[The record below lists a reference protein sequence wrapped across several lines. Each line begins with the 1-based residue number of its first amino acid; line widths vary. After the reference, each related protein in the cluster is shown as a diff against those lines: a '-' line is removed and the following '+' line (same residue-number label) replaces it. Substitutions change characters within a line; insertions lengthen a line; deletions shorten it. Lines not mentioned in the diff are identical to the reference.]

1 MIKLVD
7 FQTRKAFPAEMRTP
21 ERIALAYAYDRQKKK
36 FIDRMKRVYIWADL
50 DQVDDGKLDFLAVE
64 NRVLFYNTALA
75 PDVKRSLI
83 RNSIYW
89 YMKLG
94 TRQAMEEMIDTVFG
108 NENTSVEEWYTYA
121 GEPFHF
127 RIAVGTEVTQTS
139 IKDFLRYLKQVK
151 NARSRF
157 DYMVFQNGITLTIY
171 QLSEYQNFLYTFCG
185 DHICG
190 TFPYTEVGF
199 QPAEVTI
206 TLEGA
211 ADSGNT
217 AYTEAGTAPDI
228 SVGAALTENRVD
240 IQTASEENHLQYS
253 TDSDRESGT
262 EPDISVGFR
271 PADMQLEIEPDSRET
286 DIVYPMDSSAESGTY
301 PGISTGFQGTE
312 AGIIVDAETDSGRVS
327 YDETGTAPD
336 ISVGAAFSGGQI
348 EAQGASGENIF
359 QYQTDSDAES
369 GTIPDISTGFQGAA
383 AEVDLG
389 AAADSGSAAY
399 DQSGT
404 IPDISTGFQGGG
416 AEMGLTAAAESHT
429 AAYDQSG
436 TAPDISVGAQITEVQ
451 ATLESDSAG
460 NEVIYPADSNT
471 ESGSIPEPSIG
482 FAGAESGV
490 SVAPDSVGVDLYY
503 NTDAGKYAAD
513 E

>member
-1 MIKLVD
+1 MIKLFD
-7 FQTRKAFPAEMRTP
+7 FNTWKAFPAEMRTP
-21 ERIALAYAYDRQKKK
+21 ERIALAYAYDRQKQK
-36 FIDRMKRVYIWADL
+36 FMERMKRVYIWADL

-64 NRVLFYNTALA
+64 NRVLFYNTSLA

-171 QLSEYQNFLYTFCG
+171 QLSEYQKFIYTFCG
-185 DHICG
+185 EHVCG
-190 TFPYTEVGF
+190 TYPYTEIGF

-211 ADSGNT
+211 TDSGNT

-228 SVGAALTENRVD
+228 SVGAVLTENRVD
-240 IQTASEENHLQYS
+240 LQAASEENHLQYS
-253 TDSDRESGT
+253 VDSDRE
-262 EPDISVGFR
+262 
-271 PADMQLEIEPDSRET
+271 A
-286 DIVYPMDSSAESGTY
+286 
-301 PGISTGFQGTE
+301 
-312 AGIIVDAETDSGRVS
+312 
-327 YDETGTAPD
+327 GTAPD

-348 EAQGASGENIF
+348 EAQGASGETIF
-359 QYQTDSDAES
+359 QYQADSDAES
-369 GTIPDISTGFQGAA
+369 GTYPGVSTGFQGGA

-389 AAADSGSAAY
+389 AATDSGSAAY

-416 AEMGLTAAAESHT
+416 AEMGLTAATESHT

-436 TAPDISVGAQITEVQ
+436 TAPDISVGAHITEAQ

-460 NEVIYPADSNT
+460 NEVVYPADGST
-471 ESGSIPEPSIG
+471 ESGSVPEPSIG
-482 FAGAESGV
+482 YAGAESGV

>member
-1 MIKLVD
+1 MIKLAD
-7 FQTRKAFPAEMRTP
+7 YQTWKAFPAEMRTP

-36 FIDRMKRVYIWADL
+36 FMERMKRAYIWADL

-75 PDVKRSLI
+75 PDVKRRLI

-151 NARSRF
+151 NARSCF

-171 QLSEYQNFLYTFCG
+171 QVSEYQKFLYTFCG

-217 AYTEAGTAPDI
+217 AYMEAGTAPDI
-228 SVGAALTENRVD
+228 SVGAALVENRID
-240 IQTASEENHLQYS
+240 IQAASEENHLQYS
-253 TDSDRESGT
+253 ADSDRESGT

-286 DIVYPMDSSAESGTY
+286 DIVYPMDASAESGTY
-301 PGISTGFQGTE
+301 PGISTGFQGSE
-312 AGIIVDAETDSGRVS
+312 GGIVVDTETDSGRVS

-336 ISVGAAFSGGQI
+336 IFVGAAFSVGQI
-348 EAQGASGENIF
+348 EAQSASGENNF
-359 QYQTDSDAES
+359 QYQADSNAES
-369 GTIPDISTGFQGAA
+369 GTIPDISTGFMGAA
-383 AEVDLG
+383 AEVGLG
-389 AAADSGSAAY
+389 AAADNGSAAY

-404 IPDISTGFQGGG
+404 IPDISTGFLGGG
-416 AEMGLTAAAESHT
+416 AEMGLTAATESHM

-436 TAPDISVGAQITEVQ
+436 TAPDISIGAQITEAQV
-451 ATLESDSAG
+451 ALESDSAG
-460 NEVIYPADSNT
+460 NEVIYPADSST
-471 ESGSIPEPSIG
+471 ESGSVPEPSIG
-482 FAGAESGV
+482 YAGAESGV
-490 SVAPDSVGVDLYY
+490 SAAPDSVGVDLYY

>member
-7 FQTRKAFPAEMRTP
+7 FQTWKAFPAEMRTP

-50 DQVDDGKLDFLAVE
+50 DQVDDEKLDFLAVE

-211 ADSGNT
+211 TDSGNT

-240 IQTASEENHLQYS
+240 IQAASEENHLQYS
-253 TDSDRESGT
+253 ADSDRESGT

-312 AGIIVDAETDSGRVS
+312 GGITVDTGTDSGRVS

-389 AAADSGSAAY
+389 AAADSGSATY

-416 AEMGLTAAAESHT
+416 AEMGLTAATESHT

-436 TAPDISVGAQITEVQ
+436 TAPDISVGAQITEAQ

-460 NEVIYPADSNT
+460 NEVIYPADGST
-471 ESGSIPEPSIG
+471 ESGSIPDPSIG

-490 SVAPDSVGVDLYY
+490 SAAPDSVGVDLYY

>member
-7 FQTRKAFPAEMRTP
+7 FQTWKAFPAEMRTP

-50 DQVDDGKLDFLAVE
+50 DRVDDGKLDFLAVE

-190 TFPYTEVGF
+190 TYPYTEVGF

-240 IQTASEENHLQYS
+240 VQGASEENHLQYS
-253 TDSDRESGT
+253 ADSDRESGT

-286 DIVYPMDSSAESGTY
+286 NIVYPMDSSAESGTY
-301 PGISTGFQGTE
+301 PGISTGFQG
-312 AGIIVDAETDSGRVS
+312 
-327 YDETGTAPD
+327 
-336 ISVGAAFSGGQI
+336 
-348 EAQGASGENIF
+348 
-359 QYQTDSDAES
+359 
-369 GTIPDISTGFQGAA
+369 AA
-383 AEVDLG
+383 AEVGLG

-416 AEMGLTAAAESHT
+416 AEMGLTAATESHT

-460 NEVIYPADSNT
+460 NEVVYPADGST
-471 ESGSIPEPSIG
+471 ESGSIPDPSIG

-490 SVAPDSVGVDLYY
+490 SAAPDSVGVDLYY

>member
-7 FQTRKAFPAEMRTP
+7 FQTWKAFPAEMRTP

-50 DQVDDGKLDFLAVE
+50 DRVDDGKLDFLAVE

-240 IQTASEENHLQYS
+240 IQAASEENHLQYS
-253 TDSDRESGT
+253 ADSDRESGT

-301 PGISTGFQGTE
+301 PGISTGFQG
-312 AGIIVDAETDSGRVS
+312 
-327 YDETGTAPD
+327 
-336 ISVGAAFSGGQI
+336 
-348 EAQGASGENIF
+348 
-359 QYQTDSDAES
+359 
-369 GTIPDISTGFQGAA
+369 AA

-416 AEMGLTAAAESHT
+416 AEMGLTAATESHT

-460 NEVIYPADSNT
+460 NEVIYPAD
-471 ESGSIPEPSIG
+471 GST
-482 FAGAESGV
+482 
-490 SVAPDSVGVDLYY
+490 DSVGVDLYY

>member
-1 MIKLVD
+1 MIKLFD
-7 FQTRKAFPAEMRTP
+7 FNTWKAFPAEMRTP
-21 ERIALAYAYDRQKKK
+21 ERIALAYAYDRQKQK
-36 FIDRMKRVYIWADL
+36 FMERMKRVYIWADL

-64 NRVLFYNTALA
+64 NRVLFYNTSLA

-171 QLSEYQNFLYTFCG
+171 QLSEYQKFIYTFCG
-185 DHICG
+185 EHVCG
-190 TFPYTEVGF
+190 TYPYTEIGF

-211 ADSGNT
+211 TDSGNT

-228 SVGAALTENRVD
+228 SVGAVLTENRVD
-240 IQTASEENHLQYS
+240 LQAASEENHLQYS
-253 TDSDRESGT
+253 VDSDRE
-262 EPDISVGFR
+262 
-271 PADMQLEIEPDSRET
+271 A
-286 DIVYPMDSSAESGTY
+286 
-301 PGISTGFQGTE
+301 
-312 AGIIVDAETDSGRVS
+312 
-327 YDETGTAPD
+327 GTAPD

-348 EAQGASGENIF
+348 EAQGASGETIF
-359 QYQTDSDAES
+359 QYQADSDAES
-369 GTIPDISTGFQGAA
+369 GTYPGVSTGFQGGA

-389 AAADSGSAAY
+389 AATDSGSAAY

-404 IPDISTGFQGGG
+404 VPDISTGFQGGG
-416 AEMGLTAAAESHT
+416 VEMGLTAATESHT

-436 TAPDISVGAQITEVQ
+436 TAPDISVGAHITEAQ

-460 NEVIYPADSNT
+460 NEVVYPADGST
-471 ESGSIPEPSIG
+471 ESGSVPEPSIG
-482 FAGAESGV
+482 YAGAESGV

>member
-1 MIKLVD
+1 
-7 FQTRKAFPAEMRTP
+7 
-21 ERIALAYAYDRQKKK
+21 
-36 FIDRMKRVYIWADL
+36 
-50 DQVDDGKLDFLAVE
+50 
-64 NRVLFYNTALA
+64 
-75 PDVKRSLI
+75 
-83 RNSIYW
+83 
-89 YMKLG
+89 
-94 TRQAMEEMIDTVFG
+94 MEEMIDTVFG

-171 QLSEYQNFLYTFCG
+171 QLSEYQKFLYTFCG

-228 SVGAALTENRVD
+228 SVGAALTENRID
-240 IQTASEENHLQYS
+240 IQAASEESHLQYS
-253 TDSDRESGT
+253 ADSDRESGT

-271 PADMQLEIEPDSRET
+271 PADVQLEIEPDSRET
-286 DIVYPMDSSAESGTY
+286 DIVYPMDASAESGTY

-312 AGIIVDAETDSGRVS
+312 GGIIVDTDTESGRAS
-327 YDETGTAPD
+327 YEET
-336 ISVGAAFSGGQI
+336 
-348 EAQGASGENIF
+348 
-359 QYQTDSDAES
+359 
-369 GTIPDISTGFQGAA
+369 
-383 AEVDLG
+383 
-389 AAADSGSAAY
+389 
-399 DQSGT
+399 
-404 IPDISTGFQGGG
+404 
-416 AEMGLTAAAESHT
+416 
-429 AAYDQSG
+429 G
-436 TAPDISVGAQITEVQ
+436 TAPDISVGAQITEAQ

-460 NEVIYPADSNT
+460 NEVIYPADGST

-482 FAGAESGV
+482 YAGAESGV

>member
-7 FQTRKAFPAEMRTP
+7 FQTWKAFPAEMRTP

-50 DQVDDGKLDFLAVE
+50 DRVDDGKLDFLAVE

-240 IQTASEENHLQYS
+240 IQAASEENHLQYS
-253 TDSDRESGT
+253 ADSDRESGT

-312 AGIIVDAETDSGRVS
+312 GGITVDTGTDSGRVS

-336 ISVGAAFSGGQI
+336 ISVGAAFSVGQI

-389 AAADSGSAAY
+389 AAADSGSATY

-416 AEMGLTAAAESHT
+416 AEMGLTAATESHT

-436 TAPDISVGAQITEVQ
+436 TAPDISIGAHITEAQ
-451 ATLESDSAG
+451 ATLESGSGADG
-460 NEVIYPADSNT
+460 IIYPTDSNT
-471 ESGSIPEPSIG
+471 ESGSVPEPSIG

-490 SVAPDSVGVDLYY
+490 SVSTDSVGVDLYY
-503 NTDAGKYAAD
+503 NTDAGKYAA
-513 E
+513 EE

>member
-7 FQTRKAFPAEMRTP
+7 FQTWKAFPAEMRTP
-21 ERIALAYAYDRQKKK
+21 ERIALAYAFDRQKKK

-240 IQTASEENHLQYS
+240 IQAASEENHLQYS
-253 TDSDRESGT
+253 ADSDRESGT

-301 PGISTGFQGTE
+301 PGISTGFQGNE
-312 AGIIVDAETDSGRVS
+312 GGITVDTETDSGRVS

-336 ISVGAAFSGGQI
+336 ISVGAAFSVGQI

-359 QYQTDSDAES
+359 QYQTDSSAES

-404 IPDISTGFQGGG
+404 AQ
-416 AEMGLTAAAESHT
+416 
-429 AAYDQSG
+429 
-436 TAPDISVGAQITEVQ
+436 DISVGAQITEVQ

-460 NEVIYPADSNT
+460 NEVIYPADGST
-471 ESGSIPEPSIG
+471 ESGSIPDPSIG

-490 SVAPDSVGVDLYY
+490 SAAPDSVGVDLYY

>member
-1 MIKLVD
+1 
-7 FQTRKAFPAEMRTP
+7 MRTP

-50 DQVDDGKLDFLAVE
+50 DRVDDGKLDFLAVE

-190 TFPYTEVGF
+190 TYPYTEVGF

-240 IQTASEENHLQYS
+240 VQAASEENHLQYS
-253 TDSDRESGT
+253 ADSDRESGT
-262 EPDISVGFR
+262 EPEISVGFR

-301 PGISTGFQGTE
+301 PGISAGFQGTE
-312 AGIIVDAETDSGRVS
+312 GGITVDTETDSGRVS

-359 QYQTDSDAES
+359 QYQTDSSAES
-369 GTIPDISTGFQGAA
+369 GTIPDISTGFQ
-383 AEVDLG
+383 E
-389 AAADSGSAAY
+389 
-399 DQSGT
+399 
-404 IPDISTGFQGGG
+404 
-416 AEMGLTAAAESHT
+416 
-429 AAYDQSG
+429 
-436 TAPDISVGAQITEVQ
+436 
-451 ATLESDSAG
+451 
-460 NEVIYPADSNT
+460 
-471 ESGSIPEPSIG
+471 IG
-482 FAGAESGV
+482 RAHV
-490 SVAPDSVGVDLYY
+490 
-503 NTDAGKYAAD
+503 
-513 E
+513 

>member
-7 FQTRKAFPAEMRTP
+7 FQTWKAFPAEMRTP

-50 DQVDDGKLDFLAVE
+50 DRVDDGKLDFLAVE

-240 IQTASEENHLQYS
+240 IQAASEENHLQYS
-253 TDSDRESGT
+253 ADSDRESGT

-312 AGIIVDAETDSGRVS
+312 GGITVDTETDSGRVS

-336 ISVGAAFSGGQI
+336 ISVGAAFSVGQI

-359 QYQTDSDAES
+359 QYQTDSSAES

-389 AAADSGSAAY
+389 AAADSGS
-399 DQSGT
+399 
-404 IPDISTGFQGGG
+404 
-416 AEMGLTAAAESHT
+416 

-460 NEVIYPADSNT
+460 NEVIYPADGST
-471 ESGSIPEPSIG
+471 ESGSIPDPSIG

-490 SVAPDSVGVDLYY
+490 SAAPDSVGVDLYY

>member
-1 MIKLVD
+1 MIKLFD
-7 FQTRKAFPAEMRTP
+7 FNTWKAFPAEMRTP
-21 ERIALAYAYDRQKKK
+21 ERIALAYAYDRQKQK
-36 FIDRMKRVYIWADL
+36 FMERMKRVYIWADL

-64 NRVLFYNTALA
+64 NRVLFYNTSLA

-171 QLSEYQNFLYTFCG
+171 QLSEYQKFIYTFCG
-185 DHICG
+185 EHVCG
-190 TFPYTEVGF
+190 TYPYTEIGF

-211 ADSGNT
+211 TDSGNT

-228 SVGAALTENRVD
+228 SVGAVLTENRVD
-240 IQTASEENHLQYS
+240 LQAASEENHLQYS
-253 TDSDRESGT
+253 VDSDRE
-262 EPDISVGFR
+262 
-271 PADMQLEIEPDSRET
+271 A
-286 DIVYPMDSSAESGTY
+286 
-301 PGISTGFQGTE
+301 
-312 AGIIVDAETDSGRVS
+312 
-327 YDETGTAPD
+327 GTAPD

-348 EAQGASGENIF
+348 EAQGASGETIF
-359 QYQTDSDAES
+359 QYQADSDAES
-369 GTIPDISTGFQGAA
+369 GTYPGVSTGFQGGA

-389 AAADSGSAAY
+389 AATDSGSAAY

-404 IPDISTGFQGGG
+404 VPDISTGFQGGG
-416 AEMGLTAAAESHT
+416 VEMGLTAATESHT

-436 TAPDISVGAQITEVQ
+436 TAPDISVGAQITEAQ

-460 NEVIYPADSNT
+460 NEVIYPADGST
-471 ESGSIPEPSIG
+471 ESGSIPDPSIG

-490 SVAPDSVGVDLYY
+490 SAAPDSVGVDLYY

>member
-7 FQTRKAFPAEMRTP
+7 YKTWKAFPAEMRTP
-21 ERIALAYAYDRQKKK
+21 ERIALAYAYDRQKQK
-36 FIDRMKRVYIWADL
+36 FIERMKRVYIWADL

-171 QLSEYQNFLYTFCG
+171 QLSEYQKFLYTFCG

-199 QPAEVTI
+199 QGAEVEI

-211 ADSGNT
+211 AEDGRT
-217 AYTEAGTAPDI
+217 AYTEAGIAPDI
-228 SVGAALTENRVD
+228 SVGAALVENRID
-240 IQTASEENHLQYS
+240 IQAASEENSFQYS
-253 TDSDRESGT
+253 TDSEREAGT
-262 EPDISVGFR
+262 EPDISVGFQK
-271 PADMQLEIEPDSRET
+271 ADLQLDIQPDSVENS
-286 DIVYPMDSSAESGTY
+286 IVYPMDSEAESGTY
-301 PGISTGFQGTE
+301 PGITTGFQGAG
-312 AGIIVDAETDSGRVS
+312 AGITVDAAAESGRVS
-327 YDETGTAPD
+327 YEETGTTPD
-336 ISVGAAFSGGQI
+336 ISVGAAFSGIQL
-348 EAQGASGENIF
+348 EAQGDSGENIL
-359 QYQTDSDAES
+359 QYQADSEAES
-369 GTIPDISTGFQGAA
+369 GTYPDIMTGFQGAA
-383 AEVDLG
+383 AAVGIDTDT
-389 AAADSGSAAY
+389 DSG
-399 DQSGT
+399 
-404 IPDISTGFQGGG
+404 
-416 AEMGLTAAAESHT
+416 T
-429 AAYDQSG
+429 AAYEQSG
-436 TAPDISVGAQITEVQ
+436 TAPDVSIGAHFNEVQ
-451 ATLESDSAG
+451 ATLESGSGSDGLS
-460 NEVIYPADSNT
+460 YPSDGGT
-471 ESGSIPEPSIG
+471 ESGSFPDPAVG
-482 FAGAESGV
+482 FTGAESGV
-490 SVAPDSVGVDLYY
+490 SVSAEGAGIDLYY
-503 NTDAGKYAAD
+503 NTDADKYAAD
-513 E
+513 DE

>member
-7 FQTRKAFPAEMRTP
+7 FQTWKAFPAEMRTP

-240 IQTASEENHLQYS
+240 IQAASEENHLQYS
-253 TDSDRESGT
+253 ADSDRESGT

-301 PGISTGFQGTE
+301 PGISTGFQG
-312 AGIIVDAETDSGRVS
+312 
-327 YDETGTAPD
+327 
-336 ISVGAAFSGGQI
+336 
-348 EAQGASGENIF
+348 
-359 QYQTDSDAES
+359 
-369 GTIPDISTGFQGAA
+369 AA

-389 AAADSGSAAY
+389 AAADSGSATY

-416 AEMGLTAAAESHT
+416 AEMGLTAATESHT

-436 TAPDISVGAQITEVQ
+436 TAPDISVGAQITEAQ

-460 NEVIYPADSNT
+460 NEVIYPADGST
-471 ESGSIPEPSIG
+471 ESGSIPDPSIG

-490 SVAPDSVGVDLYY
+490 SAAPDSVGVDLYY

>member
-7 FQTRKAFPAEMRTP
+7 FQTWKAFPAEMRTP

-50 DQVDDGKLDFLAVE
+50 DRVDDGKLDFLAVE

-190 TFPYTEVGF
+190 TYPYTEVGF

-240 IQTASEENHLQYS
+240 VQGASEENHLQYS
-253 TDSDRESGT
+253 ADSDRESGT

-286 DIVYPMDSSAESGTY
+286 NIVYPMDSS
-301 PGISTGFQGTE
+301 
-312 AGIIVDAETDSGRVS
+312 
-327 YDETGTAPD
+327 
-336 ISVGAAFSGGQI
+336 
-348 EAQGASGENIF
+348 
-359 QYQTDSDAES
+359 AES

-383 AEVDLG
+383 AEVGLG

-416 AEMGLTAAAESHT
+416 AEMGLTAATESHT

-460 NEVIYPADSNT
+460 NEVVYPADGST
-471 ESGSIPEPSIG
+471 ESGSIPDPSIG

-490 SVAPDSVGVDLYY
+490 SAAPDSVGVDLYY